1 MSDMIKDPA
10 NISALQDLTRGV
22 KSDIGR
28 WIDFARQETRFPT
41 DIWPL
46 KKTDS
51 EHYGHFAQR
60 WRTSSPRE
68 TGKLQNAVH
77 NTQRVTRLSK

>member
-28 WIDFARQETRFPT
+28 
-41 DIWPL
+41 
-46 KKTDS
+46 
-51 EHYGHFAQR
+51 
-60 WRTSSPRE
+60 
-68 TGKLQNAVH
+68 
-77 NTQRVTRLSK
+77 